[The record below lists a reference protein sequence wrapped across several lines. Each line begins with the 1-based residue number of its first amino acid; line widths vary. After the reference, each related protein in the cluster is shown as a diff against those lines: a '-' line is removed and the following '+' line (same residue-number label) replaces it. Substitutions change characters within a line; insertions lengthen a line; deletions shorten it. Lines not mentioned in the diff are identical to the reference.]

1 MTEEQREKDMELA
14 NRNNEEVI
22 FEDIGVEIEE
32 QIGGNEFNKQNY
44 PNLFAEQ
51 EQKGLIGIFSPWN

>member
-51 EQKGLIGIFSPWN
+51 EQEGLIGIFSPRK